1 MKVGELLDKLQNLD
15 PKLEILCYTEDAP
28 FLAKKHL
35 FRLLDIESVETS
47 DAERCRTDD
56 RVPTLK
62 LGLSSNSEK
71 LAFLN
76 VTADF

>member
-1 MKVGELLDKLQNLD
+1 MKVGELLDKLKNLD

-28 FLAKKHL
+28 FLVKQRL

-62 LGLSSNSEK
+62 LGRSQSSER
-71 LAFLN
+71 LALLN